1 MKFKDL
7 KRIETE
13 RLIIRPFKE
22 SDLDDFFEYAKSPNV
37 SPSAGWKPHE
47 TIEES
52 QYILERFI
60 NGEEVMAIV
69 YKANGKVI
77 GSVGMH
83 KDEKRSIDTAKMIGY
98 VLSENYWGRGLMTEC
113 VRAVLD
119 AVFVKT
125 DLNIVSVMHFPFNVR
140 SRRVIEKCGFRY
152 EGTLRLSYRKYN
164 GEILDEVCYSI
175 LRSEWED
182 KFISKTA
189 L

>member
-1 MKFKDL
+1 MKFKEL
-7 KRIETE
+7 KQIETE
-13 RLIIRPFKE
+13 RLILRPFKE
-22 SDLDDFFEYAKSPNV
+22 SDLDDFFEYAKNPNV
-37 SPSAGWKPHE
+37 GPSAGWKPHE

-60 NGEEVMAIV
+60 DGEEVMAIV

-77 GSVGMH
+77 GSVGLH
-83 KDEKRSIDTAKMIGY
+83 KDEKRSVDTAKMIGY
-98 VLSENYWGRGLMTEC
+98 VLSEDYWGRGLMTEC

-119 AVFVKT
+119 EVFNKT
-125 DLNIVSVMHFPFNVR
+125 ELDIVSVMHFPFNDR
-140 SRRVIEKCGFRY
+140 SRRVIEKYGFKY
-152 EGTLRLSYRKYN
+152 EGTLRMSYKKYN

-182 KFISKTA
+182 KHKIKAA